1 MSSDKKLTLKR
12 LLIFLGISFA
22 PFYIIVPAMW
32 SYFGEPIFVSENPD
46 AVVANYVVGVFGMM
60 IPSIAHLITRLVT
73 KEGFKNTYLGLN
85 TKGKMG
91 YFTASVIVPLAYS
104 ALTVFLIWAI
114 FMNDISLGDTFNNVN
129 LQSVGLFLIQLS
141 YSVICFFPAFGE
153 EWGWRGYMMPKLME
167 LMPKPVAVIVG
178 GIIWGLWHAPLTVA
192 GHNFGV
198 DYPGYPFAGI
208 GMMCLM
214 CTVMNAFMT
223 LLTEKTKSIYP
234 TTFVHAVN
242 NNLNMGIMFSFFSNE
257 EAVERL
263 NGLSMTETF
272 LPFIGT
278 IGVVVGI
285 VCIVLLAKKDKPKE
299 ETLEKAA

>member
-167 LMPKPVAVIVG
+167 LIPKPVAVIVG

-192 GHNFGV
+192 GHNFGI
-198 DYPGYPFAGI
+198 DYPGYPFVGI

-242 NNLNMGIMFSFFSNE
+242 NNLNMGVLFSLFSNE

-278 IGVVVGI
+278 IGVVVGV

>member
-1 MSSDKKLTLKR
+1 MSSSKKLTLRR
-12 LLIFLGISFA
+12 LLIFLGISFI
-22 PFYIIVPAMW
+22 PFYIIVPVMW

-46 AVVANYVVGVFGMM
+46 AIVANYCVGVFGMM
-60 IPSIAHLITRLVT
+60 IPSIAHIITRIVT
-73 KEGFKNTYLGLN
+73 KEEFKNTYLGLN

-91 YFTASVIVPLAYS
+91 YFTASVIAPLAYS

-192 GHNFGV
+192 GHNFGI
-198 DYPGYPFAGI
+198 DYPGYPFVGI
-208 GMMCLM
+208 GVMCLM

-242 NNLNMGIMFSFFSNE
+242 NNLNMGVLFSLFSNE

>member
-167 LMPKPVAVIVG
+167 LIPKPVAVIVG

-192 GHNFGV
+192 GHNFGI
-198 DYPGYPFAGI
+198 DYPGYPFVGI

-242 NNLNMGIMFSFFSNE
+242 NNLNMGVLFSLFSNE